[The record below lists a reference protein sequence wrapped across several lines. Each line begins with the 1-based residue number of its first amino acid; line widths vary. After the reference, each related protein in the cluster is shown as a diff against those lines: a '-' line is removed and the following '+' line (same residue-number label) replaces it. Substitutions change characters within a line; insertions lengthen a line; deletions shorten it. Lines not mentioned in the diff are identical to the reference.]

1 MSNTNNWT
9 IDADKIEPKE
19 VSPRI
24 SGVDALDGR
33 IEQLYQKANL
43 PFYIKVILDYAK
55 HLFVKRVEQSI
66 GKFNPP
72 TLNTPSFCYLMNLY
86 ACGMQLQNWN

>member
-1 MSNTNNWT
+1 MSNTNWT

-43 PFYIKVILDYAK
+43 SFYIKVILDYAK
-55 HLFVKRVEQSI
+55 HL
-66 GKFNPP
+66 
-72 TLNTPSFCYLMNLY
+72 
-86 ACGMQLQNWN
+86 